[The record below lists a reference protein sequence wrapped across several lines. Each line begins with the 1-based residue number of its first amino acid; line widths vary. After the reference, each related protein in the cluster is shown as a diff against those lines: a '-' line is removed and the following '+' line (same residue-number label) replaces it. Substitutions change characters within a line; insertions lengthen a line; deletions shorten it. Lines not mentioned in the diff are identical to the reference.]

1 MNDIKNALRLTA
13 ELEEALRSRFDEAM
27 RDGVRPTR
35 PVYGRIPNLP
45 ERDAAFAVQFKQKL
59 LERNRHIRDH
69 FTWKDEEQK
78 LKLFPLL
85 EIESSPT
92 GDYDTTVAGFLQCF
106 ARERT
111 LLEREFNTDFAKLGK
126 ELRQAR
132 KRKNETQQDVADFVG
147 CDTSTISRIETGRQ
161 VPDLRAGAIKAY
173 IERQEKLHPTERY
186 SRA

>member
-1 MNDIKNALRLTA
+1 VNDIKSALRLTA
-13 ELEEALRSRFDEAM
+13 ELEEALQSRFDDAM

-35 PVYGRIPNLP
+35 SVYGRITNLP
-45 ERDAAFAVQFKQKL
+45 EGDAAFAAQFKQTL
-59 LERNRHIRDH
+59 SERNRHIRDH

-85 EIESSPT
+85 QIESSST
-92 GDYDTTVAGFLQCF
+92 GDYDTTVAEFLQCF

-111 LLEREFNTDFAKLGK
+111 LLERDFNTDATKLGK

-132 KRKNETQQDVADFVG
+132 KRKNETEQEVADFFG
-147 CDTSTISRIETGRQ
+147 CDTSTISRIESGRQ
-161 VPDLRAGAIKAY
+161 IPDLYAEAIKAY